1 MLKILAKVTA
11 KYQNMERKYEI
22 CRMQILLIA
31 ATKSEIGSFA
41 TSNKRVEVFIAG
53 VGVPAT
59 LYQLQKKLQ
68 QNKTDLVIQAGIAG
82 SFNYNIALG
91 EVVLVKQDT
100 FADIGMEEKN
110 NFTGIFNSG
119 FADKDAFPFS
129 DGWLINANNIFT
141 HSLLPAVKAITV
153 NKVSDSFVQKQQMI
167 KNFGPDI
174 ESMEG
179 AASHYVCLQE
189 HVPFIQIRS
198 ISNYAGERDKSKWKM
213 KEAIANL
220 DRELRKLMELALTYA

>member
-22 CRMQILLIA
+22 CRMRILLIA

-41 TSNKRVEVFIAG
+41 TSNKRVEVFITG

-59 LYQLQKKLQ
+59 LYHLQKKLQ
-68 QNKTDLVIQAGIAG
+68 QNKTGLVIQAGIAG
-82 SFNYNIALG
+82 SFNYNMALG

-110 NFTGIFNSG
+110 NFISIFNSG

-129 DGWLINANNIFT
+129 DGWLINDSDIFN

-153 NKVSDSFVQKQQMI
+153 NKVSDRLLQKQQMI
-167 KNFGPDI
+167 KSFDPDI

-179 AASHYVCLQE
+179 AALHYVCMQE

-198 ISNYAGERDKSKWKM
+198 ISNYIGERDKSKWNM
-213 KEAIANL
+213 KDAITNL
-220 DRELRKLMELALTYA
+220 NREQHKLIELVLS